1 MGILGALLFVAAP
14 AGCGRAGRLGGTCR
28 VPIRQDCRGGVGVG
42 FLLVV
47 TLFLALL
54 LGRIGL
60 VVTAVGAVLVL
71 AGVRSRNKPSPPG
84 PDGMRHEGGTP
95 AGTAPPGGLGFCS
108 KFHSCQP
115 DGGGARL

>member
-1 MGILGALLFVAAP
+1 MGILGVLLFVAAP
-14 AGCGRAGRLGGTCR
+14 AAAVVLAVWAACAGYRSGRIA
-28 VPIRQDCRGGVGVG
+28 VAVSG

-47 TLFLALL
+47 TLFLTLL
-54 LGRIGL
+54 LGPIGL

-95 AGTAPPGGLGFCS
+95 AGTAPPGGLEFCS